1 MSALQD
7 YQLSAQRLEEQR
19 AALRK
24 RMVHAARITNPQ
36 RRQELLAK
44 LHGEFVKIGAVK
56 A

>member
-7 YQLSAQRLEEQR
+7 YQLSAAQLESQRT
-19 AALRK
+19 ALRR
-24 RMVHAARITNPQ
+24 RMVHASRIANPE

-44 LHGEFVKIGAVK
+44 LHGEFTKIGAIK

>member
-19 AALRK
+19 TNLRK
-24 RMVHAARITNPQ
+24 RMVHAARVSNPK

-44 LHGEFVKIGAVK
+44 LHGEFVKIGAVR